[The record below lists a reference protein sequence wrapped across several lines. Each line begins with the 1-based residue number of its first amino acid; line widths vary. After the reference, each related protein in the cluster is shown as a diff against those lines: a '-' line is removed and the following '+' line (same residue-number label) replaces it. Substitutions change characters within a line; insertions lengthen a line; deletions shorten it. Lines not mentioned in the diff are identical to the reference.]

1 MKAGG
6 PSVSAPPP
14 PMDATSASLLGLIR
28 PAPLAG
34 PGGSGGGGGVRLYT
48 EQDIVE
54 GKAKGQQQ
62 RARFSHPAIP
72 PPLIRVS
79 FDFFSL
85 LSESLYFT
93 ILLST
98 GTSMG
103 TSVDPNSLN
112 LDPDLEFLPNV
123 NQYPWPSCLS
133 LKKNKNSFGADLFSA
148 IAGPNRWKIGY
159 G

>member
-112 LDPDLEFLPNV
+112 LDPDLEFWSRPFFGNSWAEPMENRLWLNSQV
-123 NQYPWPSCLS
+123 ALRLS
-133 LKKNKNSFGADLFSA
+133 
-148 IAGPNRWKIGY
+148 
-159 G
+159 